1 MQLLIRSFI
10 YRIIFSG
17 AGFLVSLL
25 IAKLAGASQFGVLS
39 LIIVNAA
46 FIHILTGLGTDAA
59 IVWHGANGHA
69 FTKNKVFTFTIV
81 TIFIQL
87 FFFFLLAFV
96 VFTITGKT
104 ILGREAGQS
113 VFYAEIIYFTGLVL
127 TDKFLS
133 LFYSQQAAGLCNK
146 LLAVSAGLLLCS
158 LMIIWQTDPR
168 VIAENPVWV
177 YSVFVFLPSVVLLI
191 SFFTRFNP
199 SLQGLKRNEWISFV
213 SFSSLVLV
221 TNIIQFVAFRA
232 DYWFISYF
240 NTETELGVYA
250 QAAKFAQLLWIAPG
264 IIAGLIVPA
273 LKNENQPM
281 PDSLFIQLCRTSF
294 YIHAAGSIVLAGL
307 AFFIYLFFLP
317 EIFFDGFR
325 PLLIMMP
332 GYLLFIFATL
342 MAAFFSARRKLQ
354 VNLYGS
360 LLCLLI
366 IVSLDYWLIPK
377 MGIAGAAIANLVA
390 YSITAVY
397 FIIRSQKLLRT
408 GPGDFFIPR
417 RKDFK
422 LFSGSNTGNG
432 DNPSV

>member
-25 IAKLAGASQFGVLS
+25 IAKLSGASQFGILS

-46 FIHILTGLGTDAA
+46 LIHIITGLGTDAA
-59 IVWHGANGHA
+59 IVWHGASGNE
-69 FTKNKVFTFTIV
+69 FTKNKVFTFTI
-81 TIFIQL
+81 TTAIIQL
-87 FFFFLLAFV
+87 FIFFFLAFL
-96 VFTITGKT
+96 VFVITGKT
-104 ILGREAGQS
+104 ILGREMGLS
-113 VFYAEIIYFTGLVL
+113 LFFAEIIYFTGLVL

-146 LLAVSAGLLLCS
+146 ILAISSGLLLCV
-158 LMIIWQTDPR
+158 LLILWQADSR
-168 VIAENPVWV
+168 LIANNPVWIF
-177 YSVFVFLPSVVLLI
+177 SVFVFLPSVVLLV

-199 SLQGLKRNEWISFV
+199 SLQGLKRNEWMSFV

-240 NTETELGVYA
+240 NMETELGVFA

-264 IIAGLIVPA
+264 IIAGLIIPA
-273 LKNENQPM
+273 LKNKTQPM
-281 PDSLFIQLCRTSF
+281 SDSLFINVCRLSF
-294 YIHAAGSIVLAGL
+294 YIHAAGSIVLTGM

-325 PLLIMMP
+325 PLLIMIP

-354 VNLYGS
+354 VNFYGS

-397 FIIRSQKLLRT
+397 FIIRSQKLLRA